1 MTVSLE
7 SLVLEGRACGASDI
21 HLRSGTAP
29 RFRVDGEMREFAH
42 KALSEQDVLDMLVP
56 LVSSDELGRIRDG
69 GEHDSTVTT
78 AGCRSRLHAFRA
90 MTGVALVLRLLPRH
104 PLAIEELGLP
114 ASVAAIAQQ
123 RSGLVLVTGA
133 AGSGKS
139 TTLAAIIRR
148 INETRA
154 AHVVTIEDPV
164 EIVHVPRRS
173 LITQREVSSCS
184 EGYVTALRAALR
196 QDPDVI
202 MIGELRDAESIQLAL
217 TAAETGHLVLSTLH
231 CASAVQSV
239 SRLLDVFPAGKQEQ
253 ARAMLADSLRA
264 VVSQRLYPRAGGGRL
279 LAAEVLLTT
288 PAVRNLIRE
297 AKTHQLFGLLQTS
310 AHHGMCTFEQHL
322 QQLSVRGVLVDGP
335 RQA

>member
-21 HLRSGTAP
+21 HLRSGSVP

-42 KALSEQDVLDMLVP
+42 EALCEQEVLAVLAQVMTSE
-56 LVSSDELGRIRDG
+56 ELGRIRDG
-69 GEHDSTVTT
+69 VEHDSTISM
-78 AGCRSRLHAFRA
+78 AGGRSRLHAFRGI
-90 MTGVALVLRLLPRH
+90 TGFALVVRLLPGH
-104 PLAIEELGLP
+104 PAAIEELGLP
-114 ASVAAIAQQ
+114 ESVAALAEQ

-133 AGSGKS
+133 ACSGKS

-164 EIVHVPRRS
+164 EVVHVSSRS
-173 LITQREVSSCS
+173 LITQREVSSCLG
-184 EGYVTALRAALR
+184 GYTTALRSALR

-202 MIGELRDAESIQLAL
+202 MIGELRDAEGIQLAL

-231 CASAVQSV
+231 CSSAVQSV
-239 SRLLDVFPAGKQEQ
+239 SRMLDVFPAGKQEQ
-253 ARAMLADSLRA
+253 ARSMLADSLRA

-279 LAAEVLLTT
+279 LAAEVLIAT

-310 AHHGMCTFEQHL
+310 SQQGMCTFEQHL
-322 QQLSVRGVLVDGP
+322 QQLSMQGVRVAG
-335 RQA
+335 AK